1 MIAGA
6 LLMALQV
13 IDTATAVSVRDGDR
27 VNKVPIVFTRAGRM
41 LNADD
46 LGRALG
52 TPVRRPANDR
62 FVLTAAETEIEFT
75 IGVPFAKVG
84 RTVTPLGTAPASAQ
98 GRLFVPI
105 AVVTDVLPRAVVGF
119 LFDTTRTELRRF
131 RGGAAVP
138 TASPSAVAVPS
149 VDVKPNRSR
158 VGPKA
163 ETVVVVDAG
172 HGGPDR
178 GMSGP
183 IRGSFRI
190 YEADITLQVA
200 KRVRDALKSR
210 GIRVVMTRDRDTL
223 IALRDRGRLAN
234 QAKGSVFLSIHVNA
248 ANLRWKQP
256 AEARGFET
264 YFLAE
269 AKTEDERRVE
279 ELENEATKY
288 EAEADAEAG
297 DPVSFILNDMKQNEH
312 LRESS
317 DLATTMQTA
326 LRAVHPGPSRG
337 VKQAGFRVLVS
348 AYMPAVLVEIGFG
361 TNAAEARYIASPDGQ
376 GSLARAISDATV
388 TYLAQLERR
397 TTPGGTAQ

>member
-1 MIAGA
+1 MIASA
-6 LLMALQV
+6 LLMVLQV
-13 IDTATAVSVRDGDR
+13 LDTATAVSIRDGDR
-27 VNKVPIVFTRAGRM
+27 VSKVPIVFTRAGRM
-41 LNADD
+41 ISADD
-46 LGRALG
+46 LARALG
-52 TPVRRPANDR
+52 TPVRRPTSDR

-75 IGVPFAKVG
+75 IGVAFAKIG
-84 RTVTPLGTAPASAQ
+84 RAVTPLGTAPASSQ
-98 GRLFVPI
+98 GRLYVPL
-105 AVVTDVLPRAVVGF
+105 ALVTDVLPRAIVGYM
-119 LFDTTRTELRRF
+119 FDTTRTELRRF
-131 RGGAAVP
+131 RAA
-138 TASPSAVAVPS
+138 ASAEQDRAPSVAVPS
-149 VDVKPNRSR
+149 VEVRPRA
-158 VGPKA
+158 GPKP
-163 ETVVVVDAG
+163 ETIVVVDAG

-183 IRGSFRI
+183 IRGTFRI

-200 KRVRDALKSR
+200 KRVRDALKER
-210 GIRVVMTRDRDTL
+210 GIRVLMTRDRDTL

-256 AEARGFET
+256 ADARGFET

-317 DLATTMQTA
+317 DLASTMQTA

-376 GSLARAISDATV
+376 GSLARAIADATV

-397 TTPGGTAQ
+397 TSPGGARP